1 MKGSLTDK
9 MVIANVSGFI
19 YGVSIQLQRR
29 EPELA
34 KILLDKCERLDLY
47 LESVSTKQ
55 SEVVK

>member
-9 MVIANVSGFI
+9 MVIANLSGFI

-34 KILLDKCERLDLY
+34 KILLDKCKRLDLY
-47 LESVSTKQ
+47 LEPAQDRQ
-55 SEVVK
+55 SPDD